1 MNIARLRTTVLV
13 CFLALAVGELS
24 AQRTR
29 SMIAVS
35 PSSATLVPSNVQV
48 AEPRLSA
55 NGELEARPVG
65 SSAVLRTRMPKVL
78 DAIQAELPGVQV
90 GFTYYDFQT
99 NGAMANR
106 LVYTQDG
113 SDKYVQM
120 VWMVSK
126 DSTRDVTSRIPG
138 FAGNFRGTHYTFL
151 DVSNPDQPQLG
162 IENWEKVEDT
172 RSGWPSLVQYKDGV
186 VGTPSHPPIRFF
198 TNGGVGDQPVMTT
211 EVTDASQLCLWPRAA
226 ADGDGNTH
234 LIYNHNVGSDASP
247 SNQVAYRR
255 STDGG
260 FSWSDETL
268 FTGSTAPEGNLP
280 VGLGGDTYAVTAR
293 DKKVVVAYTD
303 NSLRL
308 LTRTSTD
315 GGATW
320 PSELARVVFAPNYT
334 DIDSSDNEWGTFEV
348 RSDTVP
354 TPNGHIDVIID
365 SEGTTHV
372 VVGVV
377 PSYVV
382 RKDTNGMRQGTIFVM
397 NDRATQRTAGMG
409 YIKEGANNI
418 FFMAPPAGGEW
429 DGKGYPM
436 NLRFFDNASRWPQL
450 GLDAQNTLYCV
461 YGSWKNG
468 DVKNI
473 LADTTGGNQQQEP
486 DTTAAIDALNGHVW
500 VTSLKAGA
508 TQWSAPYSI
517 TPDGVNCQYP
527 SLCDDVVND
536 RLYIGYSAS
545 ATPGDRVTNLELPA
559 EPTKVMMVAF
569 DKKLIPVS
577 VDEELPL
584 DADVVIAPNPAQ
596 GASTVRIISNTDGVI
611 TVTLMST
618 LGERVAASTSPTNLG
633 SWDVTIP
640 TDGLAAGM
648 YHVVVEQAG
657 RRTVRPLSVVR

>member
-1 MNIARLRTTVLV
+1 MINSRLRTTVLV
-13 CFLALAVGELS
+13 CFLALGVGELS

-29 SMIAVS
+29 SMIAVE
-35 PSSATLVPSNVQV
+35 PSAATLIPSNVQSV
-48 AEPRLSA
+48 EPRLNIGS
-55 NGELEARPVG
+55 ELEARPTG
-65 SSAVLRTRMPKVL
+65 SAVLTRSRLPKVV
-78 DAIQAELPGVQV
+78 DAVQAELPGVQV

-113 SDKYVQM
+113 PDKYVQM

-138 FAGNFRGTHYTFL
+138 FAGNFRGSHYTFL
-151 DVSNPDQPQLG
+151 DVSNPDKPQLG
-162 IENWEKVEDT
+162 IDNWEKIEDT
-172 RSGWPSLVQYKDGV
+172 RAGWPSLVQYKDGV

-198 TNGGVGDQPVMTT
+198 TNGGVGDQPAMTT

-247 SNQVAYRR
+247 SNQVGYRR

-260 FSWSDETL
+260 FGWSEETL

-280 VGLGGDTYAVTAR
+280 VGLGGDTYAITAR
-293 DKKVVVAYTD
+293 GKKVVIAYTD

-315 GGATW
+315 GGETW
-320 PSELARVVFAPNYT
+320 PSEAARVVFAPNYT
-334 DIDSSDNEWGTFEV
+334 DIDSSENEWGTFEV

-382 RKDTNGMRQGTIFVM
+382 RKDTNGARQGTIFVM
-397 NDRATQRTAGMG
+397 NDRPTQRTAGMG
-409 YIKEGANNI
+409 YIKEGTNNI

-429 DGKGYPM
+429 DGNGYPM

-450 GLDAQNTLYCV
+450 GLDAQNNLYCT

-468 DVKNI
+468 DTKNI
-473 LADTTGGNQQQEP
+473 LADTTGGNQQNEP
-486 DTTAAIDALNGHVW
+486 DTTAPVDALNGHIW
-500 VTSLKAGA
+500 ITYLKTG
-508 TQWSAPYSI
+508 TTTWSAPFNI
-517 TPDGVNCQYP
+517 TPDGVNCQYA

-545 ATPGDRVTNLELPA
+545 ANPGDRVTNLELPA

-569 DKKLIPVS
+569 DKNLLPVS
-577 VDEELPL
+577 VDEEIPL
-584 DADVVIAPNPAQ
+584 DADVTIAPNPAQ
-596 GASTVRIISNTDGVI
+596 GASTVRIASNTDGVI
-611 TVTLMST
+611 TVTLMSSV
-618 LGERVAASTSPTNLG
+618 GERVLRSSSPSTVG

-648 YHVVVEQAG
+648 YHVVVEQSG